1 MSTPLQV
8 LVVEDS
14 AEDTELLLAELR
26 RGGYDPT
33 YERVQTADALSAALD
48 SQPWDIV
55 LADYSMPGFNGAR
68 ALRLVRDRGLDI
80 PFLFVSGTIGE
91 DTAVEAMRAGAN
103 DYIIKGH
110 LKRLLPAIERE
121 LRDAALRS
129 AHKDLQ
135 GLIDRMAYTDPV
147 TDLPNRNQFYD
158 RIAELIDDRSA
169 PPGTF
174 AIFLVNVNRFKDI
187 NNTIGF
193 QRGDLLLKQVG
204 SRLRAL
210 LPPSELVARLGGD
223 EFAVLLS
230 GADVPARVPAM
241 APKILNGFETPFR
254 IAGLPILVKASLGI
268 AFYPDH
274 GTDPESLLERANVAL
289 SESKKSE
296 RYVVYEAGQDHSSS
310 EHISVLSELRDAI
323 EQNHLFLDFQPKVEI
338 NTRRVIGVEALVRW
352 QHPIQGV
359 IPPDQFIVPAEQ
371 TGLIKPLTQR
381 VLTSALREAAQWRAA
396 GHPLNVAVNLSARL
410 LHDRDLANQIADL
423 LTAHDLPPSSLILEI
438 TESAIAVDPPRAQ
451 KTLGLFREMGV
462 GISMDDFGTGQSSL
476 GHLRDFPMNELK
488 IDRSFIHGLTV
499 PRSGVAMVR
508 AIIEM
513 GHSLGM
519 SVVAEGVEN
528 EEVWHKLATLG
539 CDAAQGYYISPPLPP
554 ESVSRWLTES
564 SWKTTG
570 NRQAPDTRPPD
581 AQP

>member
-8 LVVEDS
+8 LVIEDS
-14 AEDTELLLAELR
+14 TEDTELLLAELR
-26 RGGYDPT
+26 RGGYDPA

-48 SQPWDIV
+48 SRSWDIV
-55 LADYSMPGFNGAR
+55 LADYSMPGFNGAT

-110 LKRLLPAIERE
+110 LKRLLPAIARE

-135 GLIDRMAYTDPV
+135 SLIDRMAYTDPV

-158 RIAELIDDRSA
+158 RVAELIDDRSA

-174 AIFLVNVNRFKDI
+174 AIFLLNVNRFKDI
-187 NNTIGF
+187 NNTVGF

-241 APKILNGFETPFR
+241 AQKVLNGFETPFR
-254 IAGLPILVKASLGI
+254 ITGLPILVKASLGI

-289 SESKKSE
+289 SESKKLE
-296 RYVVYEAGQDHSSS
+296 RYVVYEAGQGHSSS

-338 NTRRVIGVEALVRW
+338 STRRVIGVEALVRW

-381 VLTSALREAAQWRAA
+381 VLTSALREAAHWRAA

-438 TESAIAVDPPRAQ
+438 TESAIAVDRARAKDPRA
-451 KTLGLFREMGV
+451 
-462 GISMDDFGTGQSSL
+462 
-476 GHLRDFPMNELK
+476 
-488 IDRSFIHGLTV
+488 V
-499 PRSGVAMVR
+499 PRDGRPHFHGRLWDRPVVPWSLAGFPHARTQDRPVL
-508 AIIEM
+508 
-513 GHSLGM
+513 HSR
-519 SVVAEGVEN
+519 V
-528 EEVWHKLATLG
+528 
-539 CDAAQGYYISPPLPP
+539 D
-554 ESVSRWLTES
+554 
-564 SWKTTG
+564 
-570 NRQAPDTRPPD
+570 RPAFRGRHGARD
-581 AQP
+581 HRDGT

>member
-8 LVVEDS
+8 LVIEDS
-14 AEDTELLLAELR
+14 TEDTELLLAELR
-26 RGGYDPT
+26 RGGYDPA

-48 SQPWDIV
+48 SGSWDIV
-55 LADYSMPGFNGAR
+55 LADYSMPGFSGAT

-110 LKRLLPAIERE
+110 LKRLLPAIARE

-158 RIAELIDDRSA
+158 QIAELIDDRSA

-241 APKILNGFETPFR
+241 AQTILNGFETPFR
-254 IAGLPILVKASLGI
+254 ITGLPILVKASLGI

-289 SESKKSE
+289 SESKQLE
-296 RYVVYEAGQDHSSS
+296 RYVVYEAGQNSSS

-323 EQNHLFLDFQPKVEI
+323 EQDHLFLDFQPKVEI
-338 NTRRVIGVEALVRW
+338 STRRVIGVEALVRW

-381 VLTSALREAAQWRAA
+381 VLTSALREAAHWRAA

-438 TESAIAVDPPRAQ
+438 TESAIAVDPARAQ

-462 GISMDDFGTGQSSL
+462 RISMDDFGTGQSSL
-476 GHLRDFPMNELK
+476 GHLRDFPINELK
-488 IDRSFIHGLTV
+488 IDRSFILGLTV

-554 ESVSRWLTES
+554 ESVPGWLTDTP
-564 SWKTTG
+564 WNAAG
-570 NRQAPDTRPPD
+570 QRDPDTP
-581 AQP
+581 A

>member
-8 LVVEDS
+8 LVIEDS
-14 AEDTELLLAELR
+14 TEDTELLLAELR

-33 YERVQTADALSAALD
+33 YERVQTAAALSAALD
-48 SQPWDIV
+48 SRSWDIV
-55 LADYSMPGFNGAR
+55 LADYSMPGFNGAV

-91 DTAVEAMRAGAN
+91 DTAVEAMKAGAN

-110 LKRLLPAIERE
+110 LKRLLPAIARE

-169 PPGTF
+169 RPGTF

-187 NNTIGF
+187 NNSIGF
-193 QRGDLLLKQVG
+193 QRGDLLLKHVG

-241 APKILNGFETPFR
+241 SQKILNGFETPFR

-310 EHISVLSELRDAI
+310 EHLSVLSELRDAI

-338 NTRRVIGVEALVRW
+338 STRRVIGVEALVRW

-371 TGLIKPLTQR
+371 TGLIKPLTQQ

-462 GISMDDFGTGQSSL
+462 RISMDDFGTGQSSL
-476 GHLRDFPMNELK
+476 GHLRDFPMDELK
-488 IDRSFIHGLTV
+488 IDRSFILGLTV

-519 SVVAEGVEN
+519 SVVAEGVED

-564 SWKTTG
+564 SWKATG
-570 NRQAPDTRPPD
+570 NRQAPDTTPPD
-581 AQP
+581 AQS